1 MRGSSSTQSPCS
13 ASRLSTSGSARYSR
27 ASLMGTRRGSHGWR
41 RPELADDHC
50 GVAVRE
56 NGRRPAL
63 RRLPLPLPQ
72 RVATLCEV
80 GKVGLNIPDDLLA
93 ALAARPSATAD
104 ARRSWTC
111 DGYGL
116 QLETACLPGKHI
128 SERSSAIVNV
138 ITGDLL
144 GASMETKSLFAHVH
158 AAVGPSCSISRARAS
173 LQT

>member
-1 MRGSSSTQSPCS
+1 
-13 ASRLSTSGSARYSR
+13 
-27 ASLMGTRRGSHGWR
+27 MG
-41 RPELADDHC
+41 L
-50 GVAVRE
+50 V
-56 NGRRPAL
+56 
-63 RRLPLPLPQ
+63 
-72 RVATLCEV
+72 
-80 GKVGLNIPDDLLA
+80 IPDPQLV
-93 ALAARPSATAD
+93 ALAARAGAGAGAP
-104 ARRSWTC
+104 RGRIC